1 MAKSY
6 LIDTS
11 AVIKYLNGSLSENN
25 LDFID
30 RIIEEEVYLS
40 FISEIELQVWNPPN
54 EDDMVVYRDFVANS
68 DILSINSNIISETI
82 KIRKSHLLKLP
93 DAVIAA
99 TAVTY
104 NLILIADNDKDFLK
118 VDALQYINS
127 SKLSWR
133 CP

>member
-127 SKLSWR
+127 SKLS
-133 CP
+133 

>member
-11 AVIKYLNGSLSENN
+11 AVIKYLNGSLPESN

-30 RIIEEEVYLS
+30 RIVDEEVYLS

-54 EDDMVVYRDFVANS
+54 EMDLAIYRDFVSRA
-68 DILSINSNIISETI
+68 DILTIDNKIILETI
-82 KIRKSHLLKLP
+82 KIRKLYLLKLP
-93 DAVIAA
+93 DAIIAA
-99 TAVTY
+99 TAITY

-118 VDALQYINS
+118 VDILQYLNPN
-127 SKLSWR
+127 KLS
-133 CP
+133 

>member
-54 EDDMVVYRDFVANS
+54 EDDMIVYRDFVANS

-127 SKLSWR
+127 SKLS
-133 CP
+133 